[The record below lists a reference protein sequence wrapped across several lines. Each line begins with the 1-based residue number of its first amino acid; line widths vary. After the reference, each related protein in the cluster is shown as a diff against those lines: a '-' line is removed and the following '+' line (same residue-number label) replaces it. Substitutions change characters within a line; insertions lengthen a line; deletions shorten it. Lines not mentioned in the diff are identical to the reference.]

1 MTVID
6 SSVIYDTESFVH
18 KNPKFFSTN
27 IPIHHWQLRNYI
39 SNPDGDLLYFAS
51 GQDIYSLNV
60 ETGIRTHIA
69 KLPWG
74 ARCTSA
80 GYGWI
85 CTGGGDKGTFAVIRL
100 DPTAEVDYY
109 GNRVL
114 PPPPPHVSLEKLGDE
129 IVNSISIH
137 KLTSDH
143 PAIADDIVAVLTNND
158 KSIRIFSLSQQMET
172 AVLELPFP
180 VNHATISPDGQLLIA
195 VGDYQQCHFY
205 ERADLRPSPDADSQK
220 FASAPC
226 MWELLDVVSLH
237 VPKHIASTGY
247 FSTAWSPNG
256 RLCAV
261 ASEMGYISIIDV
273 EALKA
278 FEQGED
284 AIVAIIA
291 STRAELTLPYG
302 GCPGAVRTMLFSQSP
317 SDLLIWSEDQG
328 RVCVADLRDGL
339 RARQILQLSPK
350 HDGPKFV
357 NVKDNPTNRH
367 IHAREDNAEADYH
380 RQLRSHGIDN
390 DTPIDADD
398 ALRAVGQLTARER
411 EREQALGRQRL
422 DSLRNGSAARS
433 IHYSELSG
441 RTQRLTAAQR
451 QEARQSSAFS
461 QDFPDLVRQSHIDTA
476 NLLPSSARLVHD
488 YMRDHTTSAEAEP
501 NSYGTRR
508 HVSSFGGEAGASS
521 SNRISSRLLD
531 ELATFPGSSRPAS
544 SALPDWASIVAI
556 TADGETG
563 TLFQREPS
571 RRPSPAPSNTVALN
585 ASEVRRRRAVLQEQA
600 RRRTL
605 HNREAERYHQMG
617 LYRQDAYDS
626 SYGLRT
632 AGLAVSWDGRKI
644 WAACDKGVFEYEIN
658 VRGRMM
664 MPSIEI
670 R

>member
-1 MTVID
+1 M
-6 SSVIYDTESFVH
+6 
-18 KNPKFFSTN
+18 
-27 IPIHHWQLRNYI
+27 
-39 SNPDGDLLYFAS
+39 
-51 GQDIYSLNV
+51 
-60 ETGIRTHIA
+60 
-69 KLPWG
+69 
-74 ARCTSA
+74 
-80 GYGWI
+80 
-85 CTGGGDKGTFAVIRL
+85 IRL
-100 DPTAEVDYY
+100 DPTAEVDYF

-114 PPPPPHVSLEKLGDE
+114 PPPPPHISLEKLGDE

-143 PAIADDIVAVLTNND
+143 PAVADDVVAVLTNND
-158 KSIRIFSLSQQMET
+158 KSIRIFSLSQQTET

-195 VGDYQQCHFY
+195 VGDYQQCYFY
-205 ERADLRPSPDADSQK
+205 ERADLKPAPDADSQK
-220 FASAPC
+220 FASAHC

-237 VPKHIASTGY
+237 VPKHVATTGY

-278 FEQGED
+278 LEQGEES
-284 AIVAIIA
+284 IVAIIP

-302 GCPGAVRTMLFSQSP
+302 GCPGAVRTMLFSPSP

-328 RVCVADLRDGL
+328 RVCVADLRNGL
-339 RARQILQLSPK
+339 RARQVLQLSPE

-367 IHAREDNAEADYH
+367 IRAREDDAEADYH

-390 DTPIDADD
+390 DSPIDADD
-398 ALRAVGQLTARER
+398 AFRAMGQLAAREQAR
-411 EREQALGRQRL
+411 EQERELALGRQRL
-422 DSLRNGSAARS
+422 DSLRNSSAARS
-433 IHYSELSG
+433 IHYSELSS

-461 QDFPDLVRQSHIDTA
+461 QDFPDLVRQSQTDATH
-476 NLLPSSARLVHD
+476 LLPSSARLVHD
-488 YMRDHTTSAEAEP
+488 YMRDHMTSTEAEP
-501 NSYGTRR
+501 NSYGTPWQP
-508 HVSSFGGEAGASS
+508 SLFGGEARAGSS
-521 SNRISSRLLD
+521 SRFSNRLLN
-531 ELATFPGSSRPAS
+531 ELGSFSSSSRPAS
-544 SALPDWASIVAI
+544 SALPDWATIVAI
-556 TADGETG
+556 TADGDTG
-563 TLFQREPS
+563 TLYQHEPS
-571 RRPSPAPSNTVALN
+571 RRSTPPQANTVALN

-617 LYRQDAYDS
+617 LHRQDAYDF

-664 MPSIEI
+664 MPSIEM

>member
-1 MTVID
+1 MTVVD

-39 SNPDGDLLYFAS
+39 SNPDGDLLYFA
-51 GQDIYSLNV
+51 GGNDIYSLNV

-100 DPTAEVDYY
+100 DPTAEIDYF

-114 PPPPPHVSLEKLGDE
+114 PPPPPHISLEKLGDE

-143 PAIADDIVAVLTNND
+143 PAVADDIVALLTNND
-158 KSIRIFSLSQQMET
+158 KSIRIFSLSQQIET

-195 VGDYQQCHFY
+195 VGDYQQCYFY
-205 ERADLRPSPDADSQK
+205 ERADLKPAPDANSQK
-220 FASAPC
+220 FASAHC
-226 MWELLDVVSLH
+226 IWELLDVVSLH

-278 FEQGED
+278 LEQGED
-284 AIVAIIA
+284 SIVAIIA

-302 GCPGAVRTMLFSQSP
+302 GCPGAVRTMLFSPSP

-328 RVCVADLRDGL
+328 RVCVADLRNGL
-339 RARQILQLSPK
+339 RARQVLQLSPEQ
-350 HDGPKFV
+350 DGPKFV

-367 IHAREDNAEADYH
+367 IRAREEDAEADYH

-390 DTPIDADD
+390 DSPIDADD
-398 ALRAVGQLTARER
+398 AFRAMAQLRARDREH
-411 EREQALGRQRL
+411 EQALGRQRL
-422 DSLRNGSAARS
+422 DSLRNSSAARS

-441 RTQRLTAAQR
+441 RTHRLSAAQR

-461 QDFPDLVRQSHIDTA
+461 QDFPDLVRQSHADTTHA
-476 NLLPSSARLVHD
+476 LPSSARLVHD
-488 YMRDHTTSAEAEP
+488 YMRDHMTSTETEP
-501 NSYGTRR
+501 NSYGIRPR
-508 HVSSFGGEAGASS
+508 QALSGGEAGAGNTGRF
-521 SNRISSRLLD
+521 SNRLLNELGSFSS
-531 ELATFPGSSRPAS
+531 SSRPAS
-544 SALPDWASIVAI
+544 STLPDWATIVAI

-563 TLFQREPS
+563 TLFQHEAS
-571 RRPSPAPSNTVALN
+571 RRLSPPPANTVALN
-585 ASEVRRRRAVLQEQA
+585 TSEVRRRRAVLQEQA

-605 HNREAERYHQMG
+605 HNREAE
-617 LYRQDAYDS
+617 

-632 AGLAVSWDGRKI
+632 AGLAVSWDGRKV